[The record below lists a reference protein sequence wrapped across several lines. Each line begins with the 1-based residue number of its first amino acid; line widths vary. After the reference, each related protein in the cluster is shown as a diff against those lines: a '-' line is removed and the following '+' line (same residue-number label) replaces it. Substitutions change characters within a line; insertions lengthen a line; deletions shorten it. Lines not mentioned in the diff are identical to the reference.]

1 MSLAHFYPVIV
12 AGGRGTRFWP
22 RSRTRRPK
30 QLLALDAKRTM
41 IQQTASRLAALA
53 TPRRFWVITGGM
65 LKVPIARQLPRVP
78 RKHIIAEPV
87 GRNTAPAVGL
97 AAFLLLREDPD
108 AVLGMFPADHVIA
121 DVKRFRQAVQQAVEV
136 AAAGPNTVIMGIAPT
151 RPETG
156 YGYVETGDQ
165 AAPGLCRV
173 RRFTEKPDAARS
185 REFLSAGNYQWNS
198 GMFVWRAQTLADL
211 LREHLPNTAA
221 LLEEIAA
228 TRGTGRFKRTLAR
241 LYRKV
246 ENISVDFAVAEPQSA
261 KGEAASNLFCITAD
275 FGWSDLGSWAALY
288 EHRAGAGRNGA
299 DIIEADG
306 HFELDSSGNYIHAPR
321 KFVAAVGVKDM
332 VVVETADALLIT
344 TRDRAQDVGKV
355 VKHLEQKRRKDLL

>member
-30 QLLALDAKRTM
+30 QLLALDSTRTM
-41 IQQTASRLAALA
+41 LQQTAARLAALA
-53 TPRRFWVITGGM
+53 PPRRFWVITGSQ
-65 LKVPIARQLPRVP
+65 LKAPIARQLPRVP

-87 GRNTAPAVGL
+87 GRNTAPAAGL
-97 AAFLLLREDPD
+97 AAFLLLRDDPD

-121 DVKRFRQAVQQAVEV
+121 DPNRFRQAVLQAVEV
-136 AAAGPNTVIMGIAPT
+136 AAAGPNMVIMGIAPT

-156 YGYVETGDQ
+156 YGYIETGEEVG
-165 AAPGLCRV
+165 PGLRRV
-173 RRFTEKPDAARS
+173 RRFTEKPDAARA

-211 LREHLPNTAA
+211 LREHLPHTAA
-221 LLEEIAA
+221 LLEQIAA
-228 TRGTGRFKRTLAR
+228 ARGTGRFKRTLAR

-246 ENISVDFAVAEPQSA
+246 ENISVDYAVAEPQSA
-261 KGEAASNLFCITAD
+261 KGEAASNLYCITAD

-288 EHRAGAGRNGA
+288 EHRAAAFQDGAN
-299 DIIEADG
+299 IVEADG
-306 HFELDSSGNYIHAPR
+306 RFEVDSAGNYVHAPR
-321 KFVAAVGVKDM
+321 KFVATVGVKDL
-332 VVVETADALLIT
+332 VVVETGDALLIT
-344 TRDRAQDVGKV
+344 TRDRAQDVGKI
-355 VKHLEQKRRKDLL
+355 VKHLEAKRRKDLL